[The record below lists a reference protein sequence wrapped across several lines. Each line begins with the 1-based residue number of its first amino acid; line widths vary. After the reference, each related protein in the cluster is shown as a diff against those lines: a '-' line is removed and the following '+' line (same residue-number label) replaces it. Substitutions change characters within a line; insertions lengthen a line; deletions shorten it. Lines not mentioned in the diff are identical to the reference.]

1 MSEDILER
9 AKKALIDDDMTYE
22 DYDECISLLIAE
34 VEAKRNL
41 ALDMLTKNKDLLDRA
56 MRAEAEVERLRN
68 LPRADVAAYDRRIQE
83 MAARIK
89 ELEAEVE
96 AKNKQIKELQDLI
109 DKPPE
114 EADWMAD
121 YHLLQSA
128 LDGPIIDAA
137 RKWHAA
143 YRKAQ
148 NSNLMR
154 AKEVERLR
162 SVPAWEVTEE
172 RIAAMKDA
180 CNFLVYAEIRNKGV
194 NPGNVNR
201 AKNTGD
207 VLRAMLEEG
216 KRDA

>member
-34 VEAKRNL
+34 VKAKRNL

-143 YRKAQ
+143 YRKA
-148 NSNLMR
+148 
-154 AKEVERLR
+154 
-162 SVPAWEVTEE
+162 
-172 RIAAMKDA
+172 RI
-180 CNFLVYAEIRNKGV
+180 VI
-194 NPGNVNR
+194 
-201 AKNTGD
+201 
-207 VLRAMLEEG
+207 
-216 KRDA
+216 

>member
-1 MSEDILER
+1 M
-9 AKKALIDDDMTYE
+9 
-22 DYDECISLLIAE
+22 
-34 VEAKRNL
+34 
-41 ALDMLTKNKDLLDRA
+41 DMLTKNKDLLDRA

-89 ELEAEVE
+89 EL
-96 AKNKQIKELQDLI
+96 QDLI

-114 EADWMAD
+114 EADWVAD

-154 AKEVERLR
+154 EKEVKRLR
-162 SVPAWEVTEE
+162 SRE
-172 RIAAMKDA
+172 AAPQRMSQ
-180 CNFLVYAEIRNKGV
+180 
-194 NPGNVNR
+194 
-201 AKNTGD
+201 
-207 VLRAMLEEG
+207 
-216 KRDA
+216 

>member
-34 VEAKRNL
+34 FKAKRNL

-89 ELEAEVE
+89 EL
-96 AKNKQIKELQDLI
+96 QDLI

-114 EADWMAD
+114 EADWVAD

-137 RKWHAA
+137 RKWHTA

-162 SVPAWEVTEE
+162 SVPAWEATDE

-194 NPGNVNR
+194 NPGSVDR
-201 AKNTGD
+201 AKNAED
-207 VLRAMLEEG
+207 VLRAMLAGG
-216 KRDA
+216 KDEA

>member
-1 MSEDILER
+1 FSAVDELVRVVVLE
-9 AKKALIDDDMTYE
+9 
-22 DYDECISLLIAE
+22 LIAE

-96 AKNKQIKELQDLI
+96 ARNKQIKELQDII

-114 EADWMAD
+114 EADWVAD

-162 SVPAWEVTEE
+162 SRE
-172 RIAAMKDA
+172 AAPQRMSQ
-180 CNFLVYAEIRNKGV
+180 
-194 NPGNVNR
+194 
-201 AKNTGD
+201 
-207 VLRAMLEEG
+207 
-216 KRDA
+216 